1 MSNITRTALI
11 KRKCQVC
18 KFDKRSLIV
27 EGNIDKAHID
37 DYKRITK
44 RAPIC
49 KRCWRYYKLTRMLKH
64 ASGREMRGAKQA
76 RKFSQLA
83 RSFFRENSKI
93 VYDDKIFDEFCKYL
107 FQKLVS

>member
-1 MSNITRTALI
+1 
-11 KRKCQVC
+11 
-18 KFDKRSLIV
+18 
-27 EGNIDKAHID
+27 
-37 DYKRITK
+37 
-44 RAPIC
+44 
-49 KRCWRYYKLTRMLKH
+49 
-64 ASGREMRGAKQA
+64 MRGAKQA